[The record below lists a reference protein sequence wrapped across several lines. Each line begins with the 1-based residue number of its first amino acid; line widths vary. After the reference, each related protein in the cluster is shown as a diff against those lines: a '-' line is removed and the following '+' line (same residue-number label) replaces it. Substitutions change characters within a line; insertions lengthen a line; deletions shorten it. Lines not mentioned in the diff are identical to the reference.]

1 METDFDKYLKLL
13 DDRIKTQ
20 LEKLPYDRTY
30 SAVVVSVGTGKANI
44 RLQGGSNIIS
54 NVPNKTGVTLV
65 SGDEVFVEAINNSL
79 NNLVIKYKK

>member
-1 METDFDKYLKLL
+1 METNFDKYLKLI
-13 DDRIKTQ
+13 DDRIKLH

-44 RLQGGSNIIS
+44 RLQGGSNTIS
-54 NVPNKTGVTLV
+54 DVPNKTGVTLIV
-65 SGDEVFVEAINNSL
+65 GDEIFVEAINNSL